1 MQMVPTKKL
10 YNGMVI
16 PQIGLGVYKVP
27 EEDVYDA
34 VTSAIKA
41 GYRHIDTASYY
52 QNETGVGNAI
62 KDSGLKREDIFVTT
76 KVWNDEQGYDHTLKA
91 FERSLKKLG
100 MDYVDLYLVHWP
112 IRGLFPETY
121 KALEHLYKE
130 GRVKAI
136 GVSNFLD
143 HHLIELLETAE
154 IKPMMN
160 QIELHPKLVEQATI
174 DFCKEQDI
182 VIESWAPLGRANYL
196 DDARL
201 KHLAEK
207 YGKSTAQIILRW
219 HIEQGFVVIPKST
232 NPERQ
237 KQNLAVFDFELT
249 GEEMKMIHQLGKDEA
264 LRIGSH
270 PDDISK

>member
-143 HHLIELLETAE
+143 HHLKELLETAE